1 MEPEIEQ
8 LSSFFTQFGWFIPL
22 VVSLL
27 LGFVL
32 HFIVGRVYKKVF
44 PKIDKSHLAWDS
56 ALVSALIRPLKL
68 FIWVLSL
75 TYAIQVASAHF
86 ELVNLTKTI
95 VSFRSFATI
104 ALLLWFALRFIKAL
118 ETDYVRGH
126 RKRKKQY
133 DKTTVRAVC
142 QISRISA
149 CSVALLVYMQTRNI
163 DISAILTV
171 GGASGIVIGFA
182 AKDLMS
188 NFFGGLMLYL
198 DRPFSIGDWIRSPD
212 REIEGTVEHIGFRI
226 TRIRTFSKR
235 PLYVP
240 NGVFLNI
247 SVENPSR
254 MSNRQIK
261 TRVGIRY
268 EDAPK
273 MDAIV
278 ADVEEM
284 IRNHPTIDTN
294 QYLMVRFDEF
304 GPSSLNFLIYCF
316 TKTKDW
322 ADYLLYQQDVY
333 IKTIAIIEK
342 HGAECAFP
350 TTTLHVPDGIAVKTK
365 ETPI

>member
-1 MEPEIEQ
+1 MI
-8 LSSFFTQFGWFIPL
+8 
-22 VVSLL
+22 SL
-27 LGFVL
+27 
-32 HFIVGRVYKKVF
+32 
-44 PKIDKSHLAWDS
+44 
-56 ALVSALIRPLKL
+56 
-68 FIWVLSL
+68 
-75 TYAIQVASAHF
+75 
-86 ELVNLTKTI
+86 
-95 VSFRSFATI
+95 RSFATI
-104 ALLLWFALRFIKAL
+104 ALLLWFVLRFIKAL
-118 ETDYVRGH
+118 ETVYIRGH
-126 RKRKKQY
+126 RKQKKQY

-142 QISRISA
+142 QITRIAA
-149 CSVALLVYMQTRNI
+149 CSIALLVYMQTRNI
-163 DISAILTV
+163 NISAILTV

-261 TRVGIRY
+261 TRIGIRY

-273 MDAIV
+273 MSAIV
-278 ADVEEM
+278 ADVEDM
-284 IRNHPTIDTN
+284 IRNHPTIDTH

-304 GPSSLNFLIYCF
+304 GPSSINFLIYCF
-316 TKTKDW
+316 TKTTNW

-350 TTTLHVPDGIAVKTK
+350 TTTLHVPDGIALNPK
-365 ETPI
+365 EEPV

>member
-1 MEPEIEQ
+1 MEGEADH
-8 LSSFFTQFGWFIPL
+8 LASLLVRFGWFIPL
-22 VVSLL
+22 AAILV
-27 LGFVL
+27 LGFIL
-32 HFIVGRVYKKVF
+32 HFAISRIYKRIF
-44 PKIDKSHLAWDS
+44 PKIEKSHLTWDS
-56 ALVSALIRPLKL
+56 ALLSALIRPLKI
-68 FIWVLSL
+68 FIWILSI
-75 TYAIQVASAHF
+75 TYALQVISFHF
-86 ELVNLTKTI
+86 EQPSITTTLI
-95 VSFRSFATI
+95 AFRSFSMI
-104 ALLLWFALRFIKAL
+104 ALLLWFALRFIKNL
-118 ETDYVRGH
+118 EADYVRGQ
-126 RKRKKQY
+126 RKTKKPY

-142 QISRISA
+142 QISRIA
-149 CSVALLVYMQTRNI
+149 AVSVAILIYMQTRNI
-163 DISAILTV
+163 NISAILTF

-182 AKDLMS
+182 AKDLIA

-240 NGVFLNI
+240 NTVFLTI

-278 ADVEEM
+278 ADVETM
-284 IRNHPTIDTN
+284 IRNHPTIDTK

-316 TKTKDW
+316 TKTTNW

-333 IKTIAIIEK
+333 LKTIAIIEQ

-350 TTTLHVPDGIAVKTK
+350 TTTLHVPEGITVQKPN
-365 ETPI
+365 E